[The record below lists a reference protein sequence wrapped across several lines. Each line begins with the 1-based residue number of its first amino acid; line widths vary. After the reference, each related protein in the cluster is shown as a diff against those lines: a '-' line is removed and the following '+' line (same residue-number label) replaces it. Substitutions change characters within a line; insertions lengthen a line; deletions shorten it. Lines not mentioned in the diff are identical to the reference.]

1 LELLG
6 GIEENSYTSTRVTGV
21 WVEILTKLV
30 LKNQTGG
37 LLFDG
42 DIQ

>member
-1 LELLG
+1 LPG
-6 GIEENSYTSTRVTGV
+6 GIEENSDTSTRVNGL
-21 WVEILTKLV
+21 WVDILTELV

-42 DIQ
+42 DIL